1 MKQITYAGDSLLTS
15 DAVASALIELTAC
28 LAKKGIAEA
37 VSIPVVKNGT
47 ATDAELVIGVGND
60 VLAVPADPDE
70 DGDGDGVDIDD
81 AVFTAAADDLRAKLD
96 SHSGTSAAQFARASD
111 IDSYLDDYPVH

>member
-37 VSIPVVKNGT
+37 VSIPIIKNGT
-47 ATDAELVIGVGND
+47 TSDAELVIGVGND
-60 VLAVPADPDE
+60 VLAVPADPDLV
-70 DGDGDGVDIDD
+70 GDGLD
-81 AVFTAAADDLRAKLD
+81 ASHFSDAADELRAKLD
-96 SHSGTSAAQFARASD
+96 SHFGASAAQFARSTD
-111 IDSYLDDYPVH
+111 IDSYLDEYPAH

>member
-37 VSIPVVKNGT
+37 VSIPIIKNGT
-47 ATDAELVIGVGND
+47 TSDAELVIGVGND
-60 VLAVPADPDE
+60 VLAVPADPDP
-70 DGDGDGVDIDD
+70 DLVGDGLDESHFSD
-81 AVFTAAADDLRAKLD
+81 AADELRAKLD
-96 SHSGTSAAQFARASD
+96 SHSGASAAQFARSTD
-111 IDSYLDDYPVH
+111 IDSYLDEYPAH

>member
-37 VSIPVVKNGT
+37 VSIPIVKNGT
-47 ATDAELVIGVGND
+47 TSDAELVIGVGND
-60 VLAVPADPDE
+60 VLAVPSDS
-70 DGDGDGVDIDD
+70 DD
-81 AVFTAAADDLRAKLD
+81 AGIDETHFSEAAEGLRAKLD
-96 SHSGTSAAQFARASD
+96 SHSGTSAAHFARSAD
-111 IDSYLDDYPVH
+111 IDSYLDEYPEH